1 MLDSFQKEI
10 FENIQKT
17 NEKNKVFIITGV
29 AGSGKT
35 TLISEL
41 SKNKGNFDEVIV
53 SSLTGK
59 ACQVLKSKGVKDA
72 KTIQSFL
79 YGRPRFNIKLNK
91 KGKLKKIAIDLF
103 EKLNT
108 LKVDLNTPKKR
119 LFIFDEASMIIDVVT
134 QKNIRYANQKKSQ
147 LEEILSRINSSKEVL
162 HFNGR

>member
-91 KGKLKKIAIDLF
+91 KENLKKL
-103 EKLNT
+103 L
-108 LKVDLNTPKKR
+108 
-119 LFIFDEASMIIDVVT
+119 
-134 QKNIRYANQKKSQ
+134 
-147 LEEILSRINSSKEVL
+147 
-162 HFNGR
+162 